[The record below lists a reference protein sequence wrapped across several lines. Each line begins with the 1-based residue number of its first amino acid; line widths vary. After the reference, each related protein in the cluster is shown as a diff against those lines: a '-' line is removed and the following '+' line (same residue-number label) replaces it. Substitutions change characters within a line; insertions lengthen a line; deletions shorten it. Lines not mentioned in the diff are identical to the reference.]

1 MKNCYVIVNKND
13 YKTTKHLVDNIIDYN
28 NIDEILIIDNASN
41 EEEKKLISSIKNPK
55 IEKIFNNE
63 DLGYSSAINKACNY
77 LIDKYD
83 KCNFIIS
90 NSDIVILSENDLDKL
105 LELLSYESVGLVGPQ
120 ILERG
125 KVIRGRR
132 IPSVRRD
139 IISNLPVFHHFIKSN
154 GDGYKDS
161 YYKDDTSTVE
171 VISSAFFLIT
181 SKTLK
186 KIRFLDEHVFL
197 FYEDN
202 ILGVKMKEAGLMT
215 LIHNKVKVKHLFS
228 STIEKTMNDK
238 TVFDHLCNSQMYFHK
253 KYSKATPF
261 QLRLLKISNRIRFNH
276 YMTKKIIK
284 KK

>member
-13 YKTTKHLVDNIIDYN
+13 YKTTKHLVDNIIDFN

-41 EEEKKLISSIKNPK
+41 EEEKKLISSIKNNK
-55 IEKIFNNE
+55 IEKIFNEE
-63 DLGYSSAINKACNY
+63 DLGYSAAINKACNY
-77 LIDKYD
+77 LIDKYK

-90 NSDIVILSENDLDKL
+90 NSDVVILSENDLNKL

-125 KVIRGRR
+125 KTIRGRK
-132 IPSVRRD
+132 IPTIKRD
-139 IISNLPVFHHFIKSN
+139 ILSNVPFLNVFAGKSE
-154 GDGYKDS
+154 DDYKNS
-161 YYKDDTSTVE
+161 YYKDETSQVE

-181 SKTLK
+181 SQTLK

-197 FYEDN
+197 YYEDN
-202 ILGVKMKEAGLMT
+202 ILGLKIKEAGLMT
-215 LIHNKVKVKHLFS
+215 MIHNKVKVKHLFS

-238 TVFDHLCNSQMYFHK
+238 DKYDRLCESQMYFHK

-261 QLRLLKISNRIRFNH
+261 QLNMLKKTNKLRYNLF
-276 YMTKKIIK
+276 MVKKLFK
-284 KK
+284 KR